1 MQARIGSLPRCA
13 LAHVFSF
20 FAAAE
25 GLLDIIEMG
34 AYQFG
39 ELRELIATCGKV
51 SRLTTGQLG
60 P

>member
-1 MQARIGSLPRCA
+1 MRACSRL
-13 LAHVFSF
+13 LF
-20 FAAAE
+20 FRRRAE

-39 ELRELIATCGKV
+39 ELRELIATRGKV